1 MRRLVSILTLLP
13 FLLAACNFAALSREE
28 RVARR
33 AQARWDALIRGDI
46 ETAYAYLAPGYR
58 KIKSLERYRRGIHGV
73 GKWREAR
80 VERVTCPEKDV
91 CNVDMQVKVRLM
103 VPRMGEPIESVNPV
117 RERWIYKAGEWW
129 YVPES

>member
-1 MRRLVSILTLLP
+1 MKRSAGILMLLSS
-13 FLLAACNFAALSREE
+13 LLAACHWMADSPEE

-103 VPRMGEPIESVNPV
+103 VPRGEPIESVNPV
-117 RERWIYKAGEWW
+117 RERWIHKAGEWW